1 MSIEVGW
8 EAWPAVVSGPIFI
21 VDTRFSRCCLVIR
34 WAGNLEVRAASELIP
49 SSTARELLM
58 EKNWRIAWI
67 ADWSFLG
74 NDSVHMFFY
83 SCGEGFFAWII
94 HPSHSN
100 SGRRR
105 AERAKRRP
113 DGQRAETVWWER
125 EQWAVGKRVL
135 KGFGGRRS
143 MSRGIHRGGW
153 WG

>member
-1 MSIEVGW
+1 
-8 EAWPAVVSGPIFI
+8 
-21 VDTRFSRCCLVIR
+21 
-34 WAGNLEVRAASELIP
+34 
-49 SSTARELLM
+49 
-58 EKNWRIAWI
+58 
-67 ADWSFLG
+67 
-74 NDSVHMFFY
+74 MFFIIV
-83 SCGEGFFAWII
+83 GEGLFAWII
-94 HPSHSN
+94 HSSHSN

-153 WG
+153 WGLAASVEMKGTGNGREREGTNGMGQGNERAERTWSKW